1 MHWMLILVLNHFCG
15 GPKGK
20 NPGFF
25 TKLSEVKKAR
35 LSPVVSQLS
44 SILMFST
51 YDKEMWGIRAVFTH
65 IVNMVC
71 TVWKGKYLSNT
82 LYIIHKC
89 LHTNGSQFLKCSNAN
104 ETSYYFTHKKT
115 AQKVSF
121 LTYDLTKVFRT
132 LANVDYVAKHFIK
145 PSLILCYILLQ
156 IHFSPFPYAS
166 S

>member
-1 MHWMLILVLNHFCG
+1 
-15 GPKGK
+15 
-20 NPGFF
+20 
-25 TKLSEVKKAR
+25 
-35 LSPVVSQLS
+35 
-44 SILMFST
+44 MFST

-166 S
+166 SWMKTSQWEGLAFSLCMKDMKGFFSEKGTLRAVLPQLWSQIIKHK